1 MLTPTAGGEQM
12 VKFIP
17 EGDLYRL
24 IVRSKANG
32 IKHVPYE

>member
-1 MLTPTAGGEQM
+1 MLTPTAAVEQM
-12 VKFIP
+12 VKIIT
-17 EGDLYRL
+17 EGDFCRL